1 MQLGLDLRDRPGVG
15 RGRWIHRV
23 LNLTPE
29 DIAGICKR
37 QKDIMI
43 KDKVVVI
50 TGASSGIGEATAN
63 LLASKGAKVVLGA
76 RRADNLKRIAD
87 EIKQHGGQAVYQELD
102 VTKQSEND
110 AIVKLAKDRFGRVD
124 VIFLNAGLMPNS
136 PLSALKTDDWHQ
148 MVDVN
153 VKGVLNGVAAV
164 LPEFLA
170 QKSGHVI
177 ATSSVAGLKAYPG
190 CAVYG
195 GTKWFVRDFMEVL
208 RMESAMEGTHI
219 RTATIYPAAIN
230 TELLTTISDKAS
242 LEQMQ
247 GIYDTYGISP
257 DRIASVVA
265 FAIDQ
270 PEDTTINEFTVGPA
284 NQPW

>member
-1 MQLGLDLRDRPGVG
+1 
-15 RGRWIHRV
+15 
-23 LNLTPE
+23 
-29 DIAGICKR
+29 
-37 QKDIMI
+37 MI
-43 KDKVVVI
+43 KDKVVII
-50 TGASSGIGEATAN
+50 TGASSGIGEATAK

-87 EIKQHGGQAVYQELD
+87 EIKQHGGQATYQELD

-110 AIVKLAKDRFGRVD
+110 AIVKLAKDRFDRLD

-153 VKGVLNGVAAV
+153 VQGVLNGVAAA
-164 LPEFLA
+164 LPTFLA

-177 ATSSVAGLKAYPG
+177 ATSSVAGLKAYPNG
-190 CAVYG
+190 AVYG

-208 RMESAMEGTHI
+208 RMESAMEGTNI

-230 TELLTTISDKAS
+230 TELLATISEKS
-242 LEQMQ
+242 TREQMQ
-247 GIYDTYGISP
+247 GVYDQYGISP